1 MRAPG
6 NRFQDRGGD
15 DVEMFTGRLSESRAL
30 RAAADSAHAGTATVV
45 LVQGPPGIG
54 KTTLV
59 RQFLA
64 GLGDFTVLDGAATPS
79 AAPADFA
86 CLSRLLHQAT
96 VRVPHRLPTGG
107 PSAPGP
113 ERPAAVPSGPGALRE
128 LLDTSAAAPWALF
141 VDDAQW
147 ADSPSLK
154 ALLEAAREGGPLC
167 LVLAARHSRGWDEE
181 VLRALH
187 TVAPLTH
194 VDLAEL
200 GEADAGAL
208 VATALGDLADD
219 ALIRRLVLRSGGH
232 PLYLRS
238 LLDGHGTARPSGP
251 PRHALPASVVRRQLK
266 GVPPE
271 GVAALEAL
279 AVLGGSA
286 TVPTLGAVL
295 GSPDCASALD
305 PLVHEEFITRTDV
318 HVPTVAFRHGVF
330 RDALYGTLPAAR
342 RRALHVAAVEVVD
355 ERQALAHKV
364 AAAEAVDTRLAA
376 DLLEITTRELAEGGI
391 LHAARTLLSAASLS
405 PADDHRT
412 DHLLYGAVRLLFW
425 AGADAELT
433 RHGPTLATRRPCPWR
448 DEALGLA
455 EFAAGRLTSA
465 RRLLDQAE
473 ESLREADPGQ
483 QAVIRTELALV
494 HAILGQGEATRLH
507 ADQALHSAP
516 PAGDVCPYGPVG
528 RRRGTDPAV
537 VEPVPGGPADAR
549 PPSGGD
555 PDVCAQAPY
564 VVVPPGVRQAAGA
577 LAAYGTALRDGPRA
591 GLELLAGLPE
601 DTDRIGE
608 EDLPALTV
616 RGILR
621 LADAQLSSGT
631 ADLTMVTARRRP
643 AAARLLGTSASV
655 HLVMCHLLGGDW
667 NRAVREV
674 ETALDDDQGR
684 CFDPP
689 ALWSLRSV
697 LDAFRGDDRAAEAS
711 LSQAQ
716 RLAKPLDFGGP
727 QYHTAMARAM
737 RARARGDHRGV
748 VDALQILAERSA
760 HSERVR
766 IVSTSWLPFLA
777 ESLVSCGLADLA
789 RAALEELRSAGA
801 ASNPHL
807 RVADAWLRGRTAE
820 AAGAHEDAL
829 GRYAEAVGLLGP
841 GRDIP
846 LVRGLLEISRGRVSA
861 ALGRQG
867 SAAAYF
873 DSAEDLFTRLGARP
887 FLEECRA
894 ERRACVPE
902 RGDTSA
908 LDHLLTGREREVA
921 RLVGLGC
928 TNREIADE
936 LTLSAKT
943 IEYHL
948 RSVFVKL
955 GIRSRRE
962 LRRRVQEAGGADD
975 RR

>member
-1 MRAPG
+1 MC
-6 NRFQDRGGD
+6 
-15 DVEMFTGRLSESRAL
+15 TGRLSESRAL
-30 RAAADSAHAGTATVV
+30 RAAADSARAGTATVV

-64 GLGDFTVLDGAATPS
+64 GLDDFTVLDSTATPS
-79 AAPADFA
+79 PAASDVD
-86 CLSRLLHQAT
+86 CLSRLLRRAA
-96 VRVPHRLPTGG
+96 VRVPDRSPTGE
-107 PSAPGP
+107 PSA
-113 ERPAAVPSGPGALRE
+113 RAAKNPAAVPSGPRALRE
-128 LLDTSAAAPWALF
+128 LLDTSEAAPWALF

-167 LVLAARHSRGWDEE
+167 LVLAARHSHGWDEE

-194 VDLAEL
+194 IALAEL
-200 GEADAGAL
+200 PEAEAAAL

-219 ALIRRLVLRSGGH
+219 VLTRRLVQRSGGH

-238 LLDGHGTARPSGP
+238 LLDGHGTARPGGP
-251 PRHALPASVVRRQLK
+251 ARAALPASVVRRQLT
-266 GVPPE
+266 GVPSE

-286 TVPTLGAVL
+286 TVPALSTVLGAL
-295 GSPDCASALD
+295 DSTSALD
-305 PLVHEEFITRTDV
+305 PLVHEEFITRTDAQ
-318 HVPTVAFRHGVF
+318 VPAVAIRHGVF
-330 RDALYGTLPAAR
+330 RDALYDTLPAAR
-342 RRALHVAAVEVVD
+342 RRALHVAAVDAVD
-355 ERQALAHKV
+355 ERQGLAHRV
-364 AAAEAVDTRLAA
+364 AAAETVDVRLAA
-376 DLLEITTRELAEGGI
+376 DLLETANRELAEGGL

-405 PADDHRT
+405 HADDHRS
-412 DHLLYGAVRLLFW
+412 DHLLYGAVRLFFW
-425 AGADAELT
+425 AGADAELAG
-433 RHGPTLATRRPCPWR
+433 HGHAVVTRRPCPWR

-465 RRLLDQAE
+465 RRLLDQAQ
-473 ESLREADPGQ
+473 ESLREAHPGQ
-483 QAVIRTELALV
+483 RAVVLTELALV
-494 HAILGQGEATRLH
+494 HAILGQGEATRHH
-507 ADQALHSAP
+507 ADQALRPAP
-516 PAGDVCPYGPVG
+516 PAGEARLYGPVG
-528 RRRGTDPAV
+528 LGRETDPVAAR
-537 VEPVPGGPADAR
+537 PAPSGPAAAG
-549 PPSGGD
+549 PPSGGV
-555 PDVCAQAPY
+555 PDVCARAPY
-564 VVVPPGVRQAAGA
+564 VVVPPGLRQAARA
-577 LAAYGTALRDGPRA
+577 LAAYGTALRHGPRA
-591 GLELLAGLPE
+591 GLDLLAGLPE
-601 DTDRIGE
+601 DADRIGE

-621 LADAQLSSGT
+621 LADAQLSSAT
-631 ADLTMVTARRRP
+631 TDLTMVTARRRS

-655 HLVMCHLLGGDW
+655 HLAMCHLLGGDW
-667 NRAVREV
+667 NRAAREV
-674 ETALDDDQGR
+674 GTALDEEQGR
-684 CFDPP
+684 CFDAP

-697 LDAFRGDDRAAEAS
+697 LDAFRGDDGAAEAS
-711 LSQAQ
+711 LRQAQ
-716 RLAKPLDFGGP
+716 HLARPLDFGGP

-748 VDALQILAERSA
+748 VDALQMLAERSA

-766 IVSTSWLPFLA
+766 IVSMSWLPFLA

-789 RAALEELRSAGA
+789 RAAMEELKSTGDD

-807 RVADAWLRGRTAE
+807 RVADAWLDGRTAE

-829 GRYAEAVGLLGP
+829 GRYTEAVGLLGP

-861 ALGRQG
+861 ALGRAG
-867 SAAAYF
+867 SATAHF

-894 ERRACVPE
+894 ERRACAPE
-902 RGDTSA
+902 RGDTPD

-936 LTLSAKT
+936 LTLSVKT

-955 GIRSRRE
+955 GMRSRRE
-962 LRRRVQEAGGADD
+962 LRRRVQEAGGKDGP
-975 RR
+975 R

>member
-1 MRAPG
+1 MAWIPRRPAPAERVG
-6 NRFQDRGGD
+6 
-15 DVEMFTGRLSESRAL
+15 MFTGRLSESRAL
-30 RAAADSAHAGTATVV
+30 RAAADSARAGTAAVV
-45 LVQGPPGIG
+45 LVQGPPGVG
-54 KTTLV
+54 KTALV
-59 RQFLA
+59 RRFLA
-64 GLGDFTVLDGAATPS
+64 GLSGFSVLESAATPS
-79 AAPADFA
+79 LAPSDGD
-86 CLSRLLHQAT
+86 CLSRLLRQAA
-96 VRVPHRLPTGG
+96 VRVPGRSPAGE
-107 PSAPGP
+107 PSAPAR
-113 ERPAAVPSGPGALRE
+113 EKPAAASGPRALRE
-128 LLDTSAAAPWALF
+128 FLDMPAAAPWALF

-147 ADSPSLK
+147 ADGASLK
-154 ALLEAAREGGPLC
+154 VLLEAAREGGPLC
-167 LVLAARHSRGWDEE
+167 LVLAARHTRGWDEE

-200 GEADAGAL
+200 GEAEAGTL

-219 ALIRRLVLRSGGH
+219 MLTRRLVLRSGGH

-238 LLDGHGTARPSGP
+238 LLDGHTTARPGGP
-251 PRHALPASVVRRQLK
+251 PWPALPASVVRRQLK
-266 GVPPE
+266 GVPAE

-286 TVPTLGAVL
+286 TVPTLSTVL
-295 GSPDCASALD
+295 GAPDCASALD

-318 HVPTVAFRHGVF
+318 HVPTVAIRHGVF
-330 RDALYGTLPAAR
+330 RDALYDTLPAAR
-342 RRALHVAAVEVVD
+342 RRALHVAAAGAVD
-355 ERQALAHKV
+355 ERRGLAHKV
-364 AAAEAVDTRLAA
+364 AAAETVDIRLSA
-376 DLLEITTRELAEGGI
+376 DLLETAAHELTEGGL

-405 PADDHRT
+405 HADDHRT

-425 AGADAELT
+425 AGADAELS
-433 RHGPTLATRRPCPWR
+433 RHGEAVAARRPCPWR
-448 DEALGLA
+448 DEALGLT

-465 RRLLDQAE
+465 RRLLDQAGQ
-473 ESLREADPGQ
+473 SLRGAHPGQ
-483 QAVIRTELALV
+483 RAVVRTELALV

-507 ADQALHSAP
+507 ADQALREAAP
-516 PAGDVCPYGPVG
+516 EGEACPYGGPAG
-528 RRRGTDPAV
+528 RHRGTDPATDRPAPD
-537 VEPVPGGPADAR
+537 EAADAG
-549 PPSGGD
+549 PPSGGLLE
-555 PDVCAQAPY
+555 VCAQGPC
-564 VVVPPGVRQAAGA
+564 VVVPPGVRQAARA

-591 GLELLAGLPE
+591 GLDLLAGLPE
-601 DTDRIGE
+601 DADRIGE

-631 ADLTMVTARRRP
+631 TDLTMVTARRRP
-643 AAARLLGTSASV
+643 GAARLLGTSASV
-655 HLVMCHLLGGDW
+655 HLAMCHLLGGDW

-674 ETALDDDQGR
+674 ETALDDEQGR

-697 LDAFRGDDRAAEAS
+697 LDAFRGDTGAAEAG
-711 LSQAQ
+711 LRRARGLAQ
-716 RLAKPLDFGGP
+716 PLDFGGP

-737 RARARGDHRGV
+737 GARARGDHRGV

-766 IVSTSWLPFLA
+766 IVSTSWLPFFA
-777 ESLVSCGLADLA
+777 ESLVECGLADLA
-789 RAALEELRSAGA
+789 RAAVAELTATGA
-801 ASNPHL
+801 AANPHL

-820 AAGAHEDAL
+820 AAGAHEAAL

-861 ALGRQG
+861 ALG
-867 SAAAYF
+867 AAGAARAYF
-873 DSAEDLFTRLGARP
+873 DSAEDVFTRLGARP

-894 ERRACVPE
+894 ERRARVPE
-902 RGDTSA
+902 RPDTSA
-908 LDHLLTGREREVA
+908 LDRLLTGREREVA

-936 LTLSAKT
+936 LTLSVKT

-948 RSVFVKL
+948 RGVFVKL
-955 GIRSRRE
+955 GLRSRGE
-962 LRRRVQEAGGADD
+962 LRRRVQEAGGADG

>member
-1 MRAPG
+1 MC
-6 NRFQDRGGD
+6 
-15 DVEMFTGRLSESRAL
+15 TGRLSESRAL
-30 RAAADSAHAGTATVV
+30 RAAADSARAGTATVV
-45 LVQGPPGIG
+45 LVQGPPGVG

-64 GLGDFTVLDGAATPS
+64 GLSDFTVLDSTATPS
-79 AAPADFA
+79 PAPSDFG
-86 CLSRLLHQAT
+86 CLSRLLHRAT
-96 VRVPHRLPTGG
+96 VRVPDRSPTGE
-107 PSAPGP
+107 PSA
-113 ERPAAVPSGPGALRE
+113 RAAKKTTAVPSGPRVLRE
-128 LLDTSAAAPWALF
+128 LLDTSKAAPWALF

-167 LVLAARHSRGWDEE
+167 LVLAARHSHGWDEE

-194 VDLAEL
+194 IGLAEL
-200 GEADAGAL
+200 AEAEAAAL
-208 VATALGDLADD
+208 VATALGGLADD
-219 ALIRRLVLRSGGH
+219 VLTRRLVLRSGGH

-238 LLDGHGTARPSGP
+238 LLDGHGTARPGGP
-251 PRHALPASVVRRQLK
+251 SRPALPASVVRRQLT
-266 GVPPE
+266 GLPSE

-286 TVPTLGAVL
+286 TVPALSTVLGAL
-295 GSPDCASALD
+295 DCASALD
-305 PLVHEEFITRTDV
+305 PLVHEEFITRTDAQ
-318 HVPTVAFRHGVF
+318 VPTVAIRHGVF
-330 RDALYGTLPAAR
+330 RDALYDTLPAAR
-342 RRALHVAAVEVVD
+342 RRALHVAAVDAVD
-355 ERQALAHKV
+355 ERQGLAHRV
-364 AAAEAVDTRLAA
+364 AAAETVDVHLAA
-376 DLLEITTRELAEGGI
+376 DLLETATRELAEGGL

-405 PADDHRT
+405 HADDHRT

-425 AGADAELT
+425 AGADAELA
-433 RHGPTLATRRPCPWR
+433 RHGHAVVTRRPCPWR

-465 RRLLDQAE
+465 RRLLDQAQ
-473 ESLREADPGQ
+473 ESLRAAHPGQ
-483 QAVIRTELALV
+483 RAVVRTELALV
-494 HAILGQGEATRLH
+494 HAILGQGEATRRH
-507 ADQALHSAP
+507 ADQALRPAP
-516 PAGDVCPYGPVG
+516 PADEAGLYDSVG
-528 RRRGTDPAV
+528 RRRETDPAV
-537 VEPVPGGPADAR
+537 ARSAPGGAADAG
-549 PPSGGD
+549 PPSGGV

-564 VVVPPGVRQAAGA
+564 VVVPPGLRQAARA
-577 LAAYGTALRDGPRA
+577 LAAYGTALRHGPGA
-591 GLELLAGLPE
+591 GLDLLAGLPE
-601 DTDRIGE
+601 DADRIGE

-621 LADAQLSSGT
+621 LADAQLSSAT
-631 ADLTMVTARRRP
+631 TDLTMVTARRRST
-643 AAARLLGTSASV
+643 AARLLGTSASV
-655 HLVMCHLLGGDW
+655 HLAMCHLLGGDW
-667 NRAVREV
+667 NRAAREV
-674 ETALDDDQGR
+674 ATALDDEQGR
-684 CFDPP
+684 CFDAP

-697 LDAFRGDDRAAEAS
+697 LDAFRGDDTAAEAA
-711 LSQAQ
+711 LRQAQ
-716 RLAKPLDFGGP
+716 HLARPLDFGGP

-748 VDALQILAERSA
+748 VDALQMLAERSA

-766 IVSTSWLPFLA
+766 IVSMSWLPFLA

-789 RAALEELRSAGA
+789 RAAMEELTSTGD

-807 RVADAWLRGRTAE
+807 RVADAWLDGRTAE
-820 AAGAHEDAL
+820 ASGAHEDAL
-829 GRYAEAVGLLGP
+829 GRYTEAVGLLGP

-861 ALGRQG
+861 ALGRAG
-867 SAAAYF
+867 SATAHF

-894 ERRACVPE
+894 ERRACAPE
-902 RGDTSA
+902 RGGAPA

-936 LTLSAKT
+936 LTLSVKT

-955 GIRSRRE
+955 GMRSRRE
-962 LRRRVQEAGGADD
+962 LRRRVQEAGGGDGH
-975 RR
+975 R

>member
-1 MRAPG
+1 MC
-6 NRFQDRGGD
+6 
-15 DVEMFTGRLSESRAL
+15 TGRLSESRAL
-30 RAAADSAHAGTATVV
+30 RAAADSARAGTATVV

-64 GLGDFTVLDGAATPS
+64 GLDDFTVLDSTAPPSPAAS
-79 AAPADFA
+79 DVD
-86 CLSRLLHQAT
+86 CLSRLLRRAA
-96 VRVPHRLPTGG
+96 VRVPDRSPTGE
-107 PSAPGP
+107 PSA
-113 ERPAAVPSGPGALRE
+113 RAAKNPAAVPLGPRALRE
-128 LLDTSAAAPWALF
+128 LLDTSEAVPWALF

-167 LVLAARHSRGWDEE
+167 LVLAARHSHGWDKE

-187 TVAPLTH
+187 TAAPLTH
-194 VDLAEL
+194 IALAEL
-200 GEADAGAL
+200 PDAEAEAL

-219 ALIRRLVLRSGGH
+219 VLTRRLVQRSGGH

-238 LLDGHGTARPSGP
+238 LLDGHGTARPGGP
-251 PRHALPASVVRRQLK
+251 ARAALPAAVVRRQLT
-266 GVPPE
+266 GVPSE

-286 TVPTLGAVL
+286 TVPALSTVLGA
-295 GSPDCASALD
+295 PDCTSALD
-305 PLVHEEFITRTDV
+305 PLVHEEFITRTDAQ
-318 HVPTVAFRHGVF
+318 VPAVAIRHGVF
-330 RDALYGTLPAAR
+330 RDALYDTLPAAR
-342 RRALHVAAVEVVD
+342 RRALHVAAVDAVD
-355 ERQALAHKV
+355 ERQGLAHRV
-364 AAAEAVDTRLAA
+364 AAAETVDVRLAA
-376 DLLEITTRELAEGGI
+376 DLLETANRELAEGGL

-405 PADDHRT
+405 HADDHRS
-412 DHLLYGAVRLLFW
+412 DHLLYGAVRLFFW
-425 AGADAELT
+425 AGADAELA
-433 RHGPTLATRRPCPWR
+433 RHGHAVVTRRPCPWR

-465 RRLLDQAE
+465 RRLLDQAQ
-473 ESLREADPGQ
+473 ESLREAHPGQ
-483 QAVIRTELALV
+483 RAVVLTELALV
-494 HAILGQGEATRLH
+494 HAILGQGEAARHH
-507 ADQALHSAP
+507 ADQALRPAP
-516 PAGDVCPYGPVG
+516 PAGEARLYGPVG
-528 RRRGTDPAV
+528 LRRETDPAAAR
-537 VEPVPGGPADAR
+537 PAPSGPAAG
-549 PPSGGD
+549 PPSGGV
-555 PDVCAQAPY
+555 PDVCARAPY
-564 VVVPPGVRQAAGA
+564 VVVPPGLRQAARA
-577 LAAYGTALRDGPRA
+577 LAAYGTALRHGPGA
-591 GLELLAGLPE
+591 GLDLLAGLPE
-601 DTDRIGE
+601 DADRIGE

-621 LADAQLSSGT
+621 LADAQLSSAT
-631 ADLTMVTARRRP
+631 TDLTMVTARRRS

-655 HLVMCHLLGGDW
+655 HLAMCHLLGGDW
-667 NRAVREV
+667 NRAAREV
-674 ETALDDDQGR
+674 RTALDDEQGR
-684 CFDPP
+684 CFDAP

-697 LDAFRGDDRAAEAS
+697 LDAFRGDDGAAEAS
-711 LSQAQ
+711 LRQAQ
-716 RLAKPLDFGGP
+716 HLARPMDFGGP

-748 VDALQILAERSA
+748 VDALQMLAERSA

-766 IVSTSWLPFLA
+766 IVSMSWLPFLA

-789 RAALEELRSAGA
+789 RAAMEELKSTGDD

-807 RVADAWLRGRTAE
+807 RVADAWLDGRTAE
-820 AAGAHEDAL
+820 TAGAHEDAL
-829 GRYAEAVGLLGP
+829 GRYTEAVGLLGP

-861 ALGRQG
+861 ALGRAG
-867 SAAAYF
+867 SATAHF

-894 ERRACVPE
+894 ERRACAPE
-902 RGDTSA
+902 RGDTPD

-936 LTLSAKT
+936 LTLSVKT

-955 GIRSRRE
+955 GMRSRRE
-962 LRRRVQEAGGADD
+962 LRRRVQEAGGKDG